1 MGGLGGKAGGRG
13 TVEVVEVHVTIVSVV
28 VEADDVLLTAEDE
41 AAAPTL
47 LLVSLASLLLPSL
60 LS

>member
-1 MGGLGGKAGGRG
+1 ML
-13 TVEVVEVHVTIVSVV
+13 EVVEVHVTIVSVV